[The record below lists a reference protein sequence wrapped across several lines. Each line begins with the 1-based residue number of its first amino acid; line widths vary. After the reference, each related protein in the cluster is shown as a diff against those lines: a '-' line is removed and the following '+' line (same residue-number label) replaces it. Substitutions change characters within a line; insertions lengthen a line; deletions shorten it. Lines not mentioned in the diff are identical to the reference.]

1 MPEFTNRQQEII
13 EAAIGII
20 AEKGIQFL
28 TIKNLAK
35 SINLTEGALYRHFS
49 NKLEI
54 LNGILTL
61 FKNRIE
67 KNFHLSNSEE
77 PPLDRL
83 LNIISGQIDL
93 FTEKP
98 IITAVIFSE
107 EIFQNDKFLA
117 DNVLSIMKNNLEVT
131 ANLIRAGQDCGQIRE
146 DIPTGQIANL
156 VMGSVRLLVTRWR
169 LSGYAFDLK
178 KEGNNMIN
186 SLRTLLTK

>member
-117 DNVLSIMKNNLEVT
+117 DNVLSIMKNNLKMT
-131 ANLIRAGQDCGQIRE
+131 ANLIRAGQDSGQIRE

>member
-67 KNFHLSNSEE
+67 KNFQLSNSEE

-117 DNVLSIMKNNLEVT
+117 DNVLSIMKNNLKMT
-131 ANLIRAGQDCGQIRE
+131 ANLIRAGQDSGQIRE

>member
-117 DNVLSIMKNNLEVT
+117 DNVLSIMKNNLKVT
-131 ANLIRAGQDCGQIRE
+131 ANLIRAGQDSGQIRE

>member
-131 ANLIRAGQDCGQIRE
+131 ANLIRAGQDSGQIRE

-178 KEGNNMIN
+178 NEGNDMIN
-186 SLRTLLTK
+186 SLRTLLTN

>member
-131 ANLIRAGQDCGQIRE
+131 ANLIRAGQDSGQIRE